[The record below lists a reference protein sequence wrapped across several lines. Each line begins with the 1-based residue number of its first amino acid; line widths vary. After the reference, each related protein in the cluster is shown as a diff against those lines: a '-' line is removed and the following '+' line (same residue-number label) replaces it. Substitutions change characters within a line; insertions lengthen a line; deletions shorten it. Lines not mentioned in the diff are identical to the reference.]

1 MTCRG
6 DPIGVHFMSRATET
20 VAPPNLSCHPERR
33 SRSPE
38 RSEGEGSLCPASQTL
53 RGVYPERS
61 EWAQG
66 DKRRQAAQVGRPG
79 TSVSV
84 NTYGGKPWPL
94 AGAMCPW
101 HWVEPMDGILN
112 INKTTGMTSHDVV
125 ASIRRLLKQ
134 KRVGHAGT
142 LDPAASGVL
151 PICIGKG
158 TRVAEYLSESGK
170 AYQAEIV
177 FGVETDTYDSEG
189 AIVRTAST
197 TDLTRARIEQ
207 VLQHFTGQ
215 QMQLPPRYS
224 AIKLQGQPA
233 YKLARAGEDITL
245 KPRPITIYRLEVI
258 DWLAPRLILAVECSK
273 GTYIRSLAH
282 DIGEQLGCGAYLAAL
297 VRTRSGPFSLAESI
311 TLEQL
316 AGAVAEDNGQR
327 AARFIYP
334 LDIALQQYPAL
345 RLDDVTVE
353 RVLHG
358 NAFTYDERT
367 HADLARV
374 YDSAGR
380 FLAIASWDGQRDLW
394 QPRKVFL

>member
-1 MTCRG
+1 
-6 DPIGVHFMSRATET
+6 
-20 VAPPNLSCHPERR
+20 
-33 SRSPE
+33 
-38 RSEGEGSLCPASQTL
+38 
-53 RGVYPERS
+53 
-61 EWAQG
+61 
-66 DKRRQAAQVGRPG
+66 
-79 TSVSV
+79 
-84 NTYGGKPWPL
+84 
-94 AGAMCPW
+94 
-101 HWVEPMDGILN
+101 MDGILN

-233 YKLARAGEDITL
+233 YKLARTGQHSCAHAAAPSPWRKALPSSNWRVQLLRIMVKELRASFTL
-245 KPRPITIYRLEVI
+245 
-258 DWLAPRLILAVECSK
+258 
-273 GTYIRSLAH
+273 
-282 DIGEQLGCGAYLAAL
+282 
-297 VRTRSGPFSLAESI
+297 SI
-311 TLEQL
+311 
-316 AGAVAEDNGQR
+316 
-327 AARFIYP
+327 
-334 LDIALQQYPAL
+334 
-345 RLDDVTVE
+345 
-353 RVLHG
+353 
-358 NAFTYDERT
+358 
-367 HADLARV
+367 
-374 YDSAGR
+374 
-380 FLAIASWDGQRDLW
+380 
-394 QPRKVFL
+394 

>member
-1 MTCRG
+1 
-6 DPIGVHFMSRATET
+6 
-20 VAPPNLSCHPERR
+20 
-33 SRSPE
+33 
-38 RSEGEGSLCPASQTL
+38 
-53 RGVYPERS
+53 
-61 EWAQG
+61 
-66 DKRRQAAQVGRPG
+66 
-79 TSVSV
+79 
-84 NTYGGKPWPL
+84 
-94 AGAMCPW
+94 
-101 HWVEPMDGILN
+101 MDGILN
-112 INKTTGMTSHDVV
+112 INKTTDMTSHDVV

-197 TDLTRARIEQ
+197 ADLTRAQIEQ

-233 YKLARAGEDITL
+233 YKLARAGEDITF

-258 DWLAPRLILAVECSK
+258 DWLAPRLTLAVECSK

-327 AARFIYP
+327 AARFLYP
-334 LDIALQQYPAL
+334 LDIALQQYPSL

-358 NAFTYDERT
+358 NAFTYDEHT
-367 HADLARV
+367 HAELARV
-374 YDSAGR
+374 YDMAGR
-380 FLAIASWDGQRDLW
+380 FLAIASWDGKRDMW
-394 QPRKVFL
+394 QPKKVFLL